1 MRVTLKRTIGTEDVA
16 EMRAI
21 YHRLQQLT
29 VGLHPSATGCV
40 MLMACLA
47 VVRQTLAEWTGDAS
61 ATERQITPS
70 KPGSHAL

>member
-1 MRVTLKRTIGTEDVA
+1 MNLKRAVDANDVA

-47 VVRQTLAEWTGDAS
+47 VVRQTLAEWTGDTS
-61 ATERQITPS
+61 ATERQVTPS
-70 KPGSHAL
+70 RPGSHTT